1 MRIILAGGWAASA
14 NSGGLTTGRAHLD
27 RRARDGPV
35 RAKDAAIA
43 SLGLE
48 PGSASLAVIEELAS
62 VGRHGLR
69 GLMPAGGTGD
79 GRLQLHGARY
89 GQIGKL
95 GQSNSTVRES
105 TWGSPGRIGDRF
117 RCCPNLDGDFGKLGQ
132 SKFRSGSPQ
141 FPGLHNPSRRS
152 KNRWAGAGIS
162 SRTIIATGK
171 GLPRGG
177 PFRFRQCAAS
187 TR

>member
-69 GLMPAGGTGD
+69 GLMPAGGTGE
-79 GRLQLHGARY
+79 GRLQLHGPGMVKSA
-89 GQIGKL
+89 
-95 GQSNSTVRES
+95 N
-105 TWGSPGRIGDRF
+105 WDSPT
-117 RCCPNLDGDFGKLGQ
+117 Q
-132 SKFRSGSPQ
+132 RSGNQ
-141 FPGLHNPSRRS
+141 PG
-152 KNRWAGAGIS
+152 
-162 SRTIIATGK
+162 
-171 GLPRGG
+171 
-177 PFRFRQCAAS
+177 AA
-187 TR
+187 RAE